1 MPGSSLWL
9 VPPSN
14 SSIEDILSTLI
25 TKTVPSHFP
34 GLKAP
39 PYFPPHLTLTSDV
52 PASVTD
58 KEPQKW
64 LDDLSLSVT
73 EPPSVNFQSL
83 DVGQQFFRKLT
94 LGVSKPPLQSL
105 AVQVRAAAVENGNPA
120 AAQHWEEKSYLP
132 HVSLLYADIDI
143 QDSKRRKIL
152 HDLEKAGIQLMKEG
166 SSGAPEGEGHNGWT
180 GGRIVLVSTW
190 KELKDWSIVA
200 ERNL

>member
-34 GLKAP
+34 ELKAP
-39 PYFPPHLTLTSDV
+39 PHFPPHLTLTTDI
-52 PASVTD
+52 PTSVTD
-58 KEPQKW
+58 EEPQKW

-73 EPPSVNFQSL
+73 EPPSVSFQSL
-83 DVGQQFFRKLT
+83 DVGRQFFRKLT
-94 LGVSKPPLQSL
+94 LGVSKASLRSL
-105 AVQVRAAAVENGNPA
+105 AVQVRAAAVEDGNEVA
-120 AAQHWEEKSYLP
+120 AKQWAEESYLP
-132 HVSLLYADIDI
+132 HVSLLYADIEI
-143 QDSKRRKIL
+143 QDSKRRQII
-152 HDLEKAGIQLMKEG
+152 HDLEKAGIQLMKGGSCGALKDEG
-166 SSGAPEGEGHNGWT
+166 YNGWT

-200 ERNL
+200 ERSL